1 MRGQPTH
8 SAAVPMTGCSA
19 GGFAPNLTGMTC
31 PNCGARA
38 EGKFCS
44 SCGKPLA
51 GATCASCNAALTPGA
66 RFCTQCGKPVR
77 GAAATSPASTL
88 PWVIAGAAMVVAI
101 AVVILPMLRSDGGSS
116 PAPAMNA
123 PFADGGTGQPPPL
136 TGTPLEQANRLFD
149 RIMREQSSGNME
161 QARFFVPMATQA
173 YQAAEPL
180 DADGLYHLS
189 LVQSVGGDHAGAR
202 RTAERV
208 LSTTPTH
215 LLALAAFAEAAA
227 GEGDTAAARNAWRT
241 FLDNLAS
248 ERAKQLP
255 EYVSHASI
263 FEQYESQARQMV
275 GG

>member
-1 MRGQPTH
+1 MK
-8 SAAVPMTGCSA
+8 
-19 GGFAPNLTGMTC
+19 C
-31 PNCGARA
+31 PKCGADA
-38 EGKFCS
+38 QGNFCS
-44 SCGKPLA
+44 SCGTPVA
-51 GATCASCNAALTPGA
+51 GATCVSCNATLTPGA

-77 GAAATSPASTL
+77 GAQTSPASTL
-88 PWVIAGAAMVVAI
+88 PWVIAGAALVVAI
-101 AVVILPMLRSDGGSS
+101 AAITIPMLRPAGGSA
-116 PAPAMNA
+116 PAPTANA
-123 PFADGGTGQPPPL
+123 PFAGGGGTGNPPPL

-149 RIMREQSSGNME
+149 RIMREQSAGNME

-189 LVQSVGGDHAGAR
+189 LVQSVGGDYAAAR

-227 GEGDTAAARNAWRT
+227 GANDTAAARNAWQT
-241 FLDNLAS
+241 FLDNLES

-255 EYVSHASI
+255 EYVSHESI
-263 FEQYESQARQMV
+263 FEEYEARARQAIA
-275 GG
+275 G